1 MEELL
6 FRKMKRSK
14 MSIYLLSPTSKTDTI
29 HLPMI
34 RFSLLDVQIDFST
47 CDTLMFSSKQAVK
60 SAEQLNPAWKN
71 IPCLAIG
78 KATANIIESLGGKV
92 IYQPKTFYAET
103 LAEDIV
109 SKFKDKNI
117 LYLRPRDVS
126 FDSKTFLKK
135 AGLTLQEQIIYETS
149 CIAYESK
156 DKPLKNAIIIFTSP
170 SSIHCFLENFAWDES
185 YTAVV
190 IGEATKEYLPTSAQ
204 YEVADTPLIDSCI
217 VKAKIVA
224 SHKSL
229 LLKQS

>member
-1 MEELL
+1 
-6 FRKMKRSK
+6 MKKPK
-14 MSIYLLSPTSKTDTI
+14 MSIYLLSPTSKPDTI

-34 RFSLLDVQIDFST
+34 YFSLLDVQIDFSA

-60 SAEQLNPAWKN
+60 SAELLNPAWKN
-71 IPCLAIG
+71 FPCLAIG
-78 KATANIIESLGGKV
+78 KATANTIESLGGKV
-92 IYQPKTFYAET
+92 IYQPKTFYAVT

-117 LYLRPRDVS
+117 LYLRPKDVS
-126 FDSKTFLKK
+126 FDSKTFLKN

-149 CIAYESK
+149 CVTYESK

-170 SSIHCFLENFAWDES
+170 SSIHCFLENFEWNES

-190 IGEATKEYLPTSAQ
+190 IGEATKEFLPTNAR

-217 VKAKIVA
+217 AKAKEI
-224 SHKSL
+224 L
-229 LLKQS
+229 TPNRL

>member
-1 MEELL
+1 MTS
-6 FRKMKRSK
+6 SK
-14 MSIYLLSPTSKTDTI
+14 MSIYLLSPTSKIDTI

-60 SAEQLNPAWKN
+60 SADLLNPLWKN

-78 KATANIIESLGGKV
+78 KATANTIESLGGKV

-109 SKFKDKNI
+109 LKFKDKNI
-117 LYLRPRDVS
+117 LYLRPKDIS

-135 AGLTLQEQIIYETS
+135 AGLILQEQIIYETS
-149 CIAYESK
+149 CVPYESK

-185 YTAVV
+185 YIAIV
-190 IGEATKEYLPTSAQ
+190 IGEATKKYLPTNAQ
-204 YEVADTPLIDSCI
+204 YKVADMPLIDSCI
-217 VKAKIVA
+217 AKAKEILNPN
-224 SHKSL
+224 KL
-229 LLKQS
+229 